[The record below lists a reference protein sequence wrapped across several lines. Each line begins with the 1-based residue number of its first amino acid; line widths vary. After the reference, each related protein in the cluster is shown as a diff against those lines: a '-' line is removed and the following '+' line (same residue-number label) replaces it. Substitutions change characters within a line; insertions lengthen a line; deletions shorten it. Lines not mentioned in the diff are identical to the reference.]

1 MPYRIAV
8 LAFLTT
14 LMWSGGWCAARAELA
29 LSATPALTANQLPLD
44 GEGATNQRIVQVAN
58 VSLST
63 DNATGLTL
71 TITSGQLA
79 KVGGTAIS
87 FQVVTVPAN
96 APPPSIGDFTTPSGQ
111 NYTYSTAVAGTE
123 ARDVY
128 LLYQGQPLQD
138 PGTYGAALNLWVTN
152 N

>member
-1 MPYRIAV
+1 MPYRRAI
-8 LAFLTT
+8 LAFLTI
-14 LMWSGGWCAARAELA
+14 LMWGGGWRPASAELV
-29 LSATPALTANQLPLD
+29 LSATPTVTANQLPLD
-44 GEGATNQRIVQVAN
+44 GEGATNQQIVQVAN

-63 DNATGLTL
+63 DNVTGLTL
-71 TITSGQLA
+71 TISSGQLA

-96 APPPSIGDFTTPSGQ
+96 APAPSIGNFTTPSGQ
-111 NYTYSTAVAGTE
+111 NYTYSTAVAGAE
-123 ARDVY
+123 VRDVY

-138 PGTYGAALNLWVTN
+138 PGTYGAALDLWVTN